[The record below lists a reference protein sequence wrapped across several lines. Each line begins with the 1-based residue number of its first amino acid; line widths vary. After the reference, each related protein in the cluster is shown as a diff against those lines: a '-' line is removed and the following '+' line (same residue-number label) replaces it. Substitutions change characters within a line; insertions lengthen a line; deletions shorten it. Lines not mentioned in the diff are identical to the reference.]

1 MNERL
6 AWLARSL
13 EAAIDPELP
22 ICDPHH
28 HLWDLP
34 GSRYLT
40 DELLADLGAGH
51 RVTSTVFVECEQQYR
66 VDGPVELRPVGETE
80 FVEQLATANERR
92 GSVTRIAA
100 GIVGFADL
108 TLGAAVQPVLEA
120 HQQASRRFR
129 GVRHVS
135 AWDASDQIRKSHKHP
150 PRFLLRSPEFRAG
163 LACLTRLGLSFDA
176 WVYHPQIPELTELA
190 AAMPDTTIIFDHMG
204 GPLGV
209 GPYAAARASVFAEWR
224 ANMAQLALC
233 PNVVV
238 KLGGRTMTMSGFG
251 WHKRAAPPSSVEL
264 AEAMGPYYRS
274 CIELF
279 GARRCMFES
288 NWPMDSPSCSYT
300 TLWNA
305 FKRLAREYNPAER
318 AALLHDTAMRVYRL
332 ESQDT
337 TRSGSQSSSSNT

>member
-1 MNERL
+1 VSERS
-6 AWLARSL
+6 AWLARSV
-13 EAAIDPELP
+13 EATLDPELP

-40 DELLADLGAGH
+40 GELLADLGAGH
-51 RVTSTVFVECEQQYR
+51 RVTSTVYVECDQQYR
-66 VDGPVELRPVGETE
+66 TDGPVELRPVGETE
-80 FVEQLATANERR
+80 FVEQLATANDRC
-92 GSVTRIAA
+92 GQGCRIAA

-108 TLGAAVQPVLEA
+108 SLGTAVQPVLEA
-120 HQQASRRFR
+120 HLRASRRFR

-135 AWDASDQIRKSHKHP
+135 AWDASDQIRKSHKDS
-150 PRFLLRSPEFRAG
+150 PRYLLRSAEFRAG

-176 WVYHPQIPELTELA
+176 WLYHPQIPELTALA
-190 AAMPDTTIIFDHMG
+190 TAMPDASIIFDHMG
-204 GPLGV
+204 GPLGI
-209 GPYAAARASVFAEWR
+209 GPYAAERERVFAEWR
-224 ANMAQLALC
+224 ANLAELARC

-264 AEAMGPYYRS
+264 AAAMAPYYRS

-288 NWPMDSPSCSYT
+288 NWPMDSPSCSYA

-305 FKRLAREYNPAER
+305 FKRVAREYSATER

-332 ESQDT
+332 
-337 TRSGSQSSSSNT
+337 NL